1 MVRSQGTLYAALKR
15 FDFIQKLWEAE
26 PLQDFKPRD
35 KISHALLEDDFSSE
49 AEL

>member
-1 MVRSQGTLYAALKR
+1 MVRWQGTLFAALKW

-26 PLQDFKPRD
+26 SLQDFKPRD
-35 KISHALLEDDFSSE
+35 KISHELLKDDFSSE